1 MEGNEEGDDW
11 GDMDPGDSVWEQE
24 ATIQEATKLGDL
36 RSRGVLDE
44 EEFKLAKR
52 AILNPS

>member
-11 GDMDPGDSVWEQE
+11 GDTDPGDSVWEQE